1 MNFKLNFPIPT
12 SEEQIQFSDGIYLMG
27 SCFSDEIGALLTKY
41 KLNVLSNPFGTI
53 YNPASICQLLT
64 QTLDLGNLVEHEG
77 IHYHWNTHGK
87 ISGLNKEE
95 VQDRL
100 QKAIHNSNQHLQQ
113 SNWLIITLG
122 TSWVYRHRSSGEIVA
137 NCHRIP
143 NNEFSKE
150 LMTVEAI
157 IQQLENLYETLSSR
171 YPTLNFIFT
180 VSPVR
185 HLKDGVIE
193 NNRSKARLIEAVHT
207 VIHKYRKA
215 YYFPSYEILMDEL
228 RDYRFYEQDLS
239 HPNSLAVNYIWE
251 RFSETF
257 FAPST
262 ISTIGQLDGIFTA
275 LNHRPF
281 HFKSAAHQRF
291 LKVTLEKMEKMNEA
305 IDLSVEMKTLK
316 AQIL

>member
-1 MNFKLNFPIPT
+1 MNFKLTFSIPP
-12 SEEQIQFSDGIYLMG
+12 SEEQIKLTDGIYLMG
-27 SCFSDEIGALLTKY
+27 SCFSDEIGSLLTKY
-41 KLNVLSNPFGTI
+41 KFNALSNPFGTI

-64 QTLDLGNLVEHEG
+64 QSIDLENLVEHEG
-77 IHYHWNTHGK
+77 IYYHWNSHGK
-87 ISGLNKEE
+87 ISGLNREE

-100 QKAIHNSNQHLQQ
+100 QKAVHVSDQHLQQ
-113 SNWLIITLG
+113 SNWVIITLG
-122 TSWVYRHRSSGEIVA
+122 TSWVYRHHSSGEIVA

-143 NNEFSKE
+143 NTEFSKE
-150 LMTVEAI
+150 LMTSEAI

-171 YPTLNFIFT
+171 FPTLKFIFT

-207 VIHKYRKA
+207 VVHKYKKA
-215 YYFPSYEILMDEL
+215 HYFPSYEIIMDEL

-239 HPNSLAVNYIWE
+239 HPNSLAINYIWE
-251 RFSETF
+251 RFSETY

-262 ISTIGQLDGIFTA
+262 RSTIGQLDGIFTA
-275 LNHRPF
+275 LNHRAF
-281 HFKSAAHQRF
+281 HPKSAAHQKF
-291 LKVTLEKMEKMNEA
+291 LKETLEKMEKMNEA
-305 IDLSVEMKTLK
+305 IDLSVEMETLK

>member
-1 MNFKLNFPIPT
+1 MNFKLNFPIPP

-27 SCFSDEIGALLTKY
+27 SCFSDEIGALLNKY
-41 KLNVLSNPFGTI
+41 KFNALSNPFGTI

-77 IHYHWNTHGK
+77 VHYHWNTHGK

-207 VIHKYRKA
+207 VVHKYRKA
-215 YYFPSYEILMDEL
+215 CYFPSYEILMDEL

-239 HPNSLAVNYIWE
+239 HPNSLAINYIWE
-251 RFSETF
+251 RFSETLF
-257 FAPST
+257 TPST

-275 LNHRPF
+275 LTHRPF